1 MIVGIHTQNTVP
13 KLFSPMDQTLFFTI
27 GKNHLRKTTDQ
38 SRLTKI
44 KLHEV
49 SCMFTCDR
57 FFFYPTIDK
66 ILFSMILDISWW
78 KNKRAPF
85 VFSSI
90 KMMFWTQ
97 IAKHQMAENGD
108 QNMKWTRH
116 MKQNII
122 GIWFSDRPR
131 QFVTRPVW

>member
-1 MIVGIHTQNTVP
+1 MIGGIHTQNTVP
-13 KLFSPMDQTLFFTI
+13 NFFHPWIRLYFLQLVKIIWGKLLI
-27 GKNHLRKTTDQ
+27 NHDWWK
-38 SRLTKI
+38 SN
-44 KLHEV
+44 
-49 SCMFTCDR
+49 CMKSHLMYVYDV
-57 FFFYPTIDK
+57 FFFNPTIDK